1 MSEQELSSC
10 SNVRTWVQVSGH
22 GEGFQKAKWHLES
35 GQKLNWSGHGGFER
49 RMSGHLVMLSKH
61 GGRLGLKN
69 PSHIQTANLYVRT
82 PPRRIHCCLFK
93 DCFASVF
100 HTSLR
105 HEIQRLYR
113 EFWDTNHKTL
123 LCYYTRFLSVVPRT
137 CLCDDSR
144 KGIQAIVL
152 WLHNQHYN

>member
-1 MSEQELSSC
+1 MSRQEPLGC
-10 SNVRTWVQVSGH
+10 SNVRTWVQVSEH

-35 GQKLNWSGHGGFER
+35 SQKLNWSGHRGFGR
-49 RMSGHLVMLSKH
+49 RMSGHLVMSSRH
-61 GGRLGLKN
+61 GRRLGLKN
-69 PSHIQTANLYVRT
+69 PSHIQTAYLSVRT
-82 PPRRIHCCLFK
+82 PPHRIHCCLFK

-100 HTSLR
+100 PTSLR

-113 EFWDTNHKTL
+113 EFWETSHKTL

-137 CLCDDSR
+137 CSCDDSQ